1 MVVSV
6 RFDGT
11 QRKTTRTDQIHVPL
25 IKKERVNELLERIK
39 EKYPDLQLNEKH
51 IMATVNNRV
60 CPWDQI
66 LEADD
71 KISFIP
77 HIGGG

>member
-1 MVVSV
+1 MG
-6 RFDGT
+6 R
-11 QRKTTRTDQIHVPL
+11 IEVPL
-25 IKKERVNELLERIK
+25 TKEARVNDLLRRIK
-39 EKYPDLQLNEKH
+39 EQYPELELNEEH
-51 IMATVNNRV
+51 VLATVNNRV

-66 LEADD
+66 LEPHD